1 MISRS
6 VHHDG
11 MSPELSY
18 MFLPEWWQQ
27 GFASES
33 LAAVPKHTFTDLQ
46 LPFVVA
52 ETQTKSTRSVRLL
65 EKLGRVRSL
74 RYRLVKVEA

>member
-1 MISRS
+1 
-6 VHHDG
+6 
-11 MSPELSY
+11 

-65 EKLGRVRSL
+65 EKLGFHF
-74 RYRLVKVEA
+74 VEQVERFNASQPIYSIKKDDMI